1 MKKRKSAIKG
11 VNDWTLPKFR
21 LLLTIRILSF
31 TRRSRERSVS
41 LLNFQSSY
49 FVSLSIVIIELQ
61 SRSSKAQTSTNLI
74 TFSRPKHFIFKMKKF
89 DAAKLFFF
97 LPPKAEVCSQILT
110 LLLHCSRILYVLRFV
125 KGIQHNTMYQ
135 SICRQARHTFW
146 SSFNISK
153 RFYDL
158 CLWARG
164 P

>member
-97 LPPKAEVCSQILT
+97 CHQKPKS
-110 LLLHCSRILYVLRFV
+110 VLRSWLCFTLQQNIICTQICQGYTTQHDVSIYMQAGQTYFLV
-125 KGIQHNTMYQ
+125 KFQH
-135 SICRQARHTFW
+135 F
-146 SSFNISK
+146 
-153 RFYDL
+153 
-158 CLWARG
+158 
-164 P
+164 